1 MGFDLDPDCSIIL
14 DRLCPGHTF
23 TDHLAGSTT
32 DLIPRITTEMTISG
46 SPIRMHN
53 ASTTTYDD
61 ECNTEIYGLI
71 RIATDDAGSY
81 LWPILHQIRECVTWA
96 LQYSDYEKNHLK
108 AWPMSLETPILL
120 PAPKKE
126 TIGLHISAGVMR
138 ASDQ

>member
-14 DRLCPGHTF
+14 DR
-23 TDHLAGSTT
+23 
-32 DLIPRITTEMTISG
+32 
-46 SPIRMHN
+46 
-53 ASTTTYDD
+53 
-61 ECNTEIYGLI
+61 
-71 RIATDDAGSY
+71 
-81 LWPILHQIRECVTWA
+81 

-126 TIGLHISAGVMR
+126 PNGLHISAGVMR